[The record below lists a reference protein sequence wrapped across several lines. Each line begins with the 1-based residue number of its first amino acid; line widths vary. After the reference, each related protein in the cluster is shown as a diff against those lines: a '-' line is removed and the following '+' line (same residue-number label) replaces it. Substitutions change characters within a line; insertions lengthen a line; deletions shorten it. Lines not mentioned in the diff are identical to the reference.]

1 MECVKSIDPEVS
13 EGEFLHQLAG
23 RVFHFNRSVTG
34 SGVRQ
39 TLKEFSGLL
48 PNLVIHEVPSGTA
61 VLDWIVPQEWSI
73 EAATLSDPTGRVV
86 ADWRDSNLSVVN
98 YSQAVDLVLSLEELQ
113 SHLHSLPELP
123 DAIPYMTSYYHE
135 NWGFCLRHEDREN
148 LIDGNYHA
156 LIKSSHFNGSLT
168 YGDCVIPGVS
178 RDEVFISTYI
188 CHPSMANNELS
199 GPMVALGLARWL
211 SQQTNLHYTYR
222 FVFAPETVGA
232 MTYLSRHLE
241 HLKKHVV
248 AAFNLT
254 CVGDDRAYSYLPS
267 RNGNTRADR
276 IARRVLHSRSPA
288 IEYSFLERG
297 SDERHYCAP
306 GVDLPMV
313 SLMRSRYGTYP
324 EYHSSKDDLSVV
336 TASGLQGGLDYVR
349 DCVVALETEP
359 CLFHTVLGEPQL
371 GRRGLYH
378 SVMGR
383 TTPDDDFLRTHI
395 LAYADG
401 AHSVEDLAFML
412 GEPPDRVRA
421 FADELKAAGLLRE
434 AMATA
439 VSDF

>member
-1 MECVKSIDPEVS
+1 M
-13 EGEFLHQLAG
+13 
-23 RVFHFNRSVTG
+23 
-34 SGVRQ
+34 
-39 TLKEFSGLL
+39 
-48 PNLVIHEVPSGTA
+48 
-61 VLDWIVPQEWSI
+61 
-73 EAATLSDPTGRVV
+73 
-86 ADWRDSNLSVVN
+86 VN
-98 YSQAVDLVLSLEELQ
+98 YSKAVDLVLDLEDLQ

-135 NWGFCLRHEDREN
+135 NWGFCLKHEERER
-148 LIDGNYHA
+148 LVDGNYHA
-156 LIKSSHFNGSLT
+156 LIKSSHFDGSLT
-168 YGDCVIPGVS
+168 YGDCVIPGAS

-211 SQQTNLHYTYR
+211 SRQTNLHYTYR

-232 MTYLSRHLE
+232 MTYLSHNLE
-241 HLKKHVV
+241 HLQKHVV

-254 CVGDDRAYSYLPS
+254 CIGDDRTYSYLAS
-267 RNGNTRADR
+267 RNGHTRADR
-276 IARRVLHSRSPA
+276 IARRVLRSRSSA
-288 IEYSFLERG
+288 IEYSYLERG

-336 TASGLQGGLDYVR
+336 TASGIQGGIDYVR
-349 DCVVALETEP
+349 DCVQALENEP
-359 CLFHTVLGEPQL
+359 CLFHCVLGEPQL

-378 SVMGR
+378 TVMGR

-401 AHSVEDLAFML
+401 LHS
-412 GEPPDRVRA
+412 G
-421 FADELKAAGLLRE
+421 
-434 AMATA
+434 
-439 VSDF
+439 